1 MRRIALRTALT
12 LLAALA
18 LSGLAAAAA
27 PTSSAEGGQ
36 DPLATTI
43 TVKWQDSSLKEVFS
57 TIFHAIGADYLLTD
71 EVSGKTI
78 TMQTEASAHDILE
91 HVCAAHSLHWWKKGS
106 VYVISSQPAPAETS
120 GASAVADSA
129 PSESQGQSVKKQ
141 RFYTTQYVHPRD
153 LASMFNSKEGKSLEG
168 LAWRPELTALFSNQ
182 NQTDQFIDTSLQPF
196 GYGRNRLGEAA
207 QYPRSVSP
215 GMNQGA
221 VPLALRDRLLQ
232 ANPAQARPRT
242 TTLTTPDSAENQD
255 LLEAGGIDI
264 TAPFAPLLPSGMN
277 APIAYEPLNL
287 LIFEAT
293 DEAYDR
299 FLELLRIFDQKPKQV
314 ILDVQFVT
322 MSTNDLY
329 DLGIDWF
336 YLVGQ
341 TALNTTGL
349 APGAGNFTLSLGKG
363 PNFKAI
369 LSTLFSTGR
378 ARLVT
383 APRIATMNNSSA
395 SIDFT
400 DEVPYVDFS
409 GATAVPNGGVISG
422 GATVQTRVIPTF
434 LSITPRIN
442 ADDSVTVLLNPTISS
457 YSLVEVPTSTNGGF
471 IQQVPLVSTSSL
483 SSLLNIKNGET
494 MVIGGFVR
502 TNELTTK
509 NKLPL
514 LSDLPILGDLLFTK
528 TSKSLSDSELLIF
541 VTPHVMK
548 DDTETTTIGPY

>member
-18 LSGLAAAAA
+18 LSGLAAAA
-27 PTSSAEGGQ
+27 PTSSAEGGA

-57 TIFHAIGADYLLTD
+57 TIFKAIGADYVLTD

-91 HVCAAHSLHWWKKGS
+91 HVCAAQSLHWWKKGS
-106 VYVISSQPAPAETS
+106 VYVVSSQPAPAETS
-120 GASAVADSA
+120 GPSAVADSA
-129 PSESQGQSVKKQ
+129 PSESQGPSAKKQ
-141 RFYTTQYVHPRD
+141 RFYTTQYVNPRD

-168 LAWRPELTALFSNQ
+168 LAWRPELTALFSSQ
-182 NQTDQFIDTSLQPF
+182 YRTDQFIDTSLQPF
-196 GYGRNRLGEAA
+196 GFGRNRLGEAA
-207 QYPRSVSP
+207 QYP
-215 GMNQGA
+215 GQGA
-221 VPLALRDRLLQ
+221 VPQALRDRLLQ
-232 ANPAQARPRT
+232 SGPAQARPRT
-242 TTLTTPDSAENQD
+242 ATLTTPVSAENQD

-299 FLELLRIFDQKPKQV
+299 FLELLRMFDQKPKQV

-322 MSTNDLY
+322 MKTDDAY
-329 DLGIDWF
+329 ALGIDWF

-341 TALNTTGL
+341 TAIATSGM
-349 APGAGNFTLSLGKG
+349 APSVGNLTISFGKG
-363 PNFKAI
+363 QDFKAI
-369 LSTLFSTGR
+369 LSTLFTTGR
-378 ARLVT
+378 ARLVN

-395 SIDFT
+395 SISFI
-400 DEVPYVDFS
+400 DEVPYVNFS
-409 GATAVPNGGVISG
+409 GATAVPNGGIIAG
-422 GATVQTRVIPTF
+422 GATIETRQIPTD
-434 LSITPRIN
+434 LSITPRVN
-442 ADDSVTVLLNPTISS
+442 ADDSVTVLLAPTISS
-457 YSLVEVPTSTNGGF
+457 YSLVEVPTSADGGS
-471 IQQVPLVSTSSL
+471 IQQVPLTSTSSL
-483 SSLLNIKNGET
+483 STLLNIKNGET

-502 TNELTTK
+502 TVENSSK
-509 NKLPL
+509 VKLPL

-528 TSKSLSDSELLIF
+528 TLKNTTDSELLIF

-548 DDTETTTIGPY
+548 DDSETTTIGPY